1 LEPEIKAQIKLDIYK
16 ENLEL
21 LEIALDV
28 GKITEGL
35 NKVRQGG

>member
-1 LEPEIKAQIKLDIYK
+1 MEPELKMLISREVYR

-28 GKITEGL
+28 DKIKQGL
-35 NKVRQGG
+35 NRVRNA